1 MPKSKH
7 RRKAGGKSVQHP
19 GRSRSHDHSLSVG
32 TSDDIDLPPV
42 TALDGILRRYFD
54 AYLGPFHQQ
63 AHPEC
68 EYADELLDLVS
79 DATFDPATPAFHS
92 ANKAYLLQTFTSRT
106 GIKDGR
112 EVSWTPE
119 EAETALRY
127 LVEKEM
133 VVVDGDVVSTHPRFA
148 YLVGAS
154 GDSPAPSHDDAD
166 APSEIR

>member
-19 GRSRSHDHSLSVG
+19 GRGRSYDSP
-32 TSDDIDLPPV
+32 PPV
-42 TALDGILRRYFD
+42 TALDRNLDRYFD

-68 EYADELLDLVS
+68 EYADELLEVVS
-79 DATFDPATPAFHS
+79 DATFDPATPAFHTAS
-92 ANKAYLLQTFTSRT
+92 KAELLQTFMSRIE
-106 GIKDGR
+106 IKDGSDISR
-112 EVSWTPE
+112 TLE

-127 LVEKEM
+127 LVKTEM

-148 YLVGAS
+148 HLV
-154 GDSPAPSHDDAD
+154 D
-166 APSEIR
+166 APERDSSVALSTRHSPNRS